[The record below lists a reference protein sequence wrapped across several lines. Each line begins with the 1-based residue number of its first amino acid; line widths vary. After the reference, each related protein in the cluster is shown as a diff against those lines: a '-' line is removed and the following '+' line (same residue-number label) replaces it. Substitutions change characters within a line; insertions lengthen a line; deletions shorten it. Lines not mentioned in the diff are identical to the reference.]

1 MWVQGSLRADH
12 RADDVTVINKRR
24 LCAESGLCSPA
35 STKGIAVTTPTITT
49 AETGA
54 PLTAAD
60 RCDRCGARASV
71 RVVLPGGGD
80 LVFCGHH
87 ARAYDAKLKEMAA
100 EIIGD

>member
-1 MWVQGSLRADH
+1 VQP
-12 RADDVTVINKRR
+12 
-24 LCAESGLCSPA
+24 GLDERN
-35 STKGIAVTTPTITT
+35 AVTTPTITT
-49 AETGA
+49 TETGA

-87 ARAYDAKLKEMAA
+87 ARTYDAKLKEMAA